1 MVLDN
6 QFEKFMGKWPRYVK
20 TKSFLFFSGQLG
32 LHPKNSKLCLKHED
46 VENLGPAPNH
56 SYPWVDS
63 IEGPIAS
70 QSISAYESVSD
81 VIKKEG
87 GDLGHL
93 VRFHLYQRD
102 KRFFPIFDSIR
113 KFYEPNDPTPST
125 AVGMGH
131 FDPDEYIRFNIDG
144 ISMNPQAEKDLGKR
158 TALPGSKEH
167 SSAAHFS
174 HVVGAGPDLFVAGQI
189 PTDTTK
195 PGSPLINSYYDIPEE
210 GHILKVGR
218 SHEDSR
224 NGPIAVQTWF
234 TYDLIRKHL
243 EGSGSS
249 LEQILNLTVYLQDMR
264 DFPTFHR
271 IHERFFPTKPPAL
284 TVLQVAE
291 VGHKGERIEIEP
303 TAITS
308 DSKIQKEIITSGN
321 DSLGAHMSLGT
332 RAGDLVFLSNV
343 TPSEGDKKDVLSQAE
358 SIVSQLKNTLSILDV
373 DFSKIAHLTVFL
385 KDINDLISLET
396 LFDKIFPNDRPAFTA
411 LQIPLPSPNVEASV
425 SMTAIVSLS

>member
-1 MVLDN
+1 MILDN
-6 QFEKFMGKWPRYVK
+6 QFEKFMSKWPRYVK

-46 VENLGPAPNH
+46 VESLGPAPNH
-56 SYPWVDS
+56 NYPWVDS

-81 VIKKEG
+81 ILKKEG
-87 GDLGHL
+87 GDLTHL

-102 KRFFPIFDSIR
+102 KRFFPVFDSIR
-113 KFYEPNDPTPST
+113 RFYEPEDPTPST

-131 FDPDEYIRFNIDG
+131 FDPDEYVRFNIDG
-144 ISMNPQAEKDLGKR
+144 IALNPEAEEILGKR

-174 HVVGAGPDLFVAGQI
+174 HVVGAGPYLFIAGQI
-189 PTDTTK
+189 PTDTSK
-195 PGSPLINSYYDIPEE
+195 PGSPLINSYDDIPEE

-249 LEQILNLTVYLQDMR
+249 LDQILNLTVYLQDMR

-271 IHERFFPTKPPAL
+271 IHERFFPSDPPAM

-303 TAITS
+303 TAVS
-308 DSKIQKEIITSGN
+308 LDSNFKKEIITSGN

-343 TPSEGDKKDVLSQAE
+343 ISTDEEKRDVLSQTS
-358 SIVSQLKNTLSILDV
+358 SIFSQLQKTLSLFDA

-385 KDINDLISLET
+385 KNINDLVALEP
-396 LFDKIFPNDRPAFTA
+396 LFENIFPENRPAFTA
-411 LQIPLPSPNVEASV
+411 LQIPLPSPSVDANV

>member
-6 QFEKFMGKWPRYVK
+6 QFKKLISKWPRYVK

-32 LHPKNSKLCLKHED
+32 LHPKSLELCLKHED

-70 QSISAYESVSD
+70 QSISAYESVSE
-81 VIKKEG
+81 ILEKEG
-87 GDLGHL
+87 GDLTQL

-102 KRFFPIFDSIR
+102 KRFFPVFDSIR

-131 FDPDEYIRFNIDG
+131 FDPNESVRFNIDG
-144 ISMNPQAEKDLGKR
+144 IAMNPEAEKSLGKR
-158 TALPGSKEH
+158 TALPGSIEH

-174 HVVGAGPDLFVAGQI
+174 HVVGAGPYLFVAGQI
-189 PTDTTK
+189 PTDTSK
-195 PGSPLINSYYDIPEE
+195 PGSPLINNYDDIPEE

-249 LEQILNLTVYLQDMR
+249 MEHILNLTVYLQDMR

-271 IHERFFPTKPPAL
+271 IHETFFPSDPPAL

-303 TAITS
+303 TAIAV
-308 DSKIQKEIITSGN
+308 DSNIRKEIIGEVTGFDRVEKSEACELVS
-321 DSLGAHMSLGT
+321 SLTGDNSREVVSFGTEAGLFQEIGISTVVCGPGSIEQAHKVDEFIELSELKKCIN
-332 RAGDLVFLSNV
+332 FLNGIRSN
-343 TPSEGDKKDVLSQAE
+343 
-358 SIVSQLKNTLSILDV
+358 SISN
-373 DFSKIAHLTVFL
+373 
-385 KDINDLISLET
+385 
-396 LFDKIFPNDRPAFTA
+396 
-411 LQIPLPSPNVEASV
+411 
-425 SMTAIVSLS
+425 